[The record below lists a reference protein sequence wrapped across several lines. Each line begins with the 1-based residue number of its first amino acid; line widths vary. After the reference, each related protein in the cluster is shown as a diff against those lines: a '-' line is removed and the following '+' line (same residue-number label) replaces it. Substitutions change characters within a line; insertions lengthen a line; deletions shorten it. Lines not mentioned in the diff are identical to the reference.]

1 MRSYIFA
8 LLIIIIGVSYLRVTV
23 FLDLFLCCQ
32 ESGEG
37 RPYSR
42 GILPSLFFI
51 STYRRNGLNRYD
63 RSLPLSMYIV
73 REGKAK
79 LSPAALNCESISK
92 LTSVWVPKMSADL
105 RMK

>member
-1 MRSYIFA
+1 MFA
-8 LLIIIIGVSYLRVTV
+8 LLIVIIGASYLHIAI
-23 FLDLFLCCQ
+23 FLDLFLCCKKV
-32 ESGEG
+32 ERED
-37 RPYSR
+37 RIRVEYC
-42 GILPSLFFI
+42 LPSLFI

-79 LSPAALNCESISK
+79 FSPAALNCESISK
-92 LTSVWVPKMSADL
+92 LTSVWVPRMSADL

>member
-1 MRSYIFA
+1 M
-8 LLIIIIGVSYLRVTV
+8 LLFHLNYFRAVNKVEREDRIHVE
-23 FLDLFLCCQ
+23 CC
-32 ESGEG
+32 
-37 RPYSR
+37 
-42 GILPSLFFI
+42 LPSLFV
-51 STYRRNGLNRYD
+51 STYRRNGVNRYD
-63 RSLPLSMYIV
+63 GSLPLSMYIV

>member
-1 MRSYIFA
+1 MHLTYV
-8 LLIIIIGVSYLRVTV
+8 LLFSSIYFYAAKKAEREDRIHVECS
-23 FLDLFLCCQ
+23 
-32 ESGEG
+32 
-37 RPYSR
+37 
-42 GILPSLFFI
+42 LPSLFY
-51 STYRRNGLNRYD
+51 STYRRDGVNRYD
-63 RSLPLSMYIV
+63 GSLPLSMYIV